1 MFLTQSR
8 KCRDHIVHIQW
19 LCEVH
24 IHAGINTFLSVFL
37 EGVGG
42 HGEDW
47 NRSRLRISLAAV
59 IPSITGIMIS
69 IRIAS

>member
-47 NRSRLRISLAAV
+47 NVFVS
-59 IPSITGIMIS
+59 G
-69 IRIAS
+69 